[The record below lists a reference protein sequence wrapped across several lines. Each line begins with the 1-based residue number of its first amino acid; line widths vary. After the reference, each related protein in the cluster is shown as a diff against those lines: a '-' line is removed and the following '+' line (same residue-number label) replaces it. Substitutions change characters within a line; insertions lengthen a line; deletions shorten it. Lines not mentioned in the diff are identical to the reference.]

1 MAITSEI
8 IGKLGG
14 GDIETVP
21 VGQFSDTDHVI
32 HSFTLDKPSVVS
44 AALTGLH
51 ETEGGTIKWSAP
63 APTIEVR
70 PPNGGVWGVTQFGAS
85 LLSESTAD
93 GGKTNDSRFLSIGA
107 VLPPGGYEIV
117 INSQRSSRTY
127 TVDTATIVTTPL

>member
-14 GDIETVP
+14 ADVETVP
-21 VGQFSDTDHVI
+21 VGKFTGTDLVI
-32 HSFTLDKPSVVS
+32 YSFTLDKQSVVS

-51 ETEGGTIKWSAP
+51 ETEGGTIKWTAP

-70 PPNGGVWGVTQFGAS
+70 PTSGGVWGENQFGAS

-93 GGKTNDSRFLSIGA
+93 GGKTNDSRFLSMSA
-107 VLPPGGYEIV
+107 VLPPGNYEIA
-117 INSQRSSRTY
+117 INSRRKTRTY